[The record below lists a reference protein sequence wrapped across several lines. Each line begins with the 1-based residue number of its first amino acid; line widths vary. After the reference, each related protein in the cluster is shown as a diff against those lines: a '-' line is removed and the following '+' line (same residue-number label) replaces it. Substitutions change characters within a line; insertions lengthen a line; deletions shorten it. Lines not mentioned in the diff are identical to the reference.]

1 MQLKD
6 ENLSVFK
13 LYAVDLSS
21 SVQWL
26 ILKQVQ
32 SNHQN

>member
-13 LYAVDLSS
+13 LYAVDLSMLGAMVDIETS
-21 SVQWL
+21 AE
-26 ILKQVQ
+26 
-32 SNHQN
+32 